1 MRISGI
7 AGAMLVSF
15 LVLAVSPARAME
27 GRTHAVPGIRVYVGN
42 HLMHINCVGHGTPT
56 VVLDSGLGGTS
67 LDWVFVQPEI
77 ARHTRVCAYDRAGY
91 GWSDTSSRPRTSLN
105 IAEELHM
112 LLKVAHIPGP
122 YVLVGHSFGGFN
134 ARLFASLY
142 PGDTAGLVLIDA
154 ANERQFVRFEEADMH
169 VSTAP
174 RGRNFVLFAQAPPPP
189 KLPPELQPIARALAS
204 AQSTMVAVRGEL
216 ASFRQSAEQVA
227 HAPPLPDVPIAVI
240 TRGKRVWPRNER
252 GDQMEKLWMEL
263 QDELAHL
270 NPHAVH
276 LIAENSGHY
285 VQLEQPAVVINAIHV
300 IVESARA
307 PLRNL
312 SHLMGEPFWAPE
324 PVRHN

>member
-1 MRISGI
+1 MRTSGKI
-7 AGAMLVSF
+7 AGVLFVFF
-15 LVLAVSPARAME
+15 LVLAVLPARAME
-27 GRTHAVPGIRVYVGN
+27 GRTHAVPGIRVHVGN

-77 ARHTRVCAYDRAGY
+77 ARYTRVCAYDRAGY
-91 GWSDTSSRPRTSLN
+91 GWSDTNPRPRTSLN
-105 IAEELHM
+105 IAEELHT
-112 LLKVAHIPGP
+112 LLKAAHISGP

-142 PGDTAGLVLIDA
+142 PHDTAGLVLVDA
-154 ANERQFVRFEEADMH
+154 ANERQFVRFEEAGANQ
-169 VSTAP
+169 STAP
-174 RGRNFVLFAQAPPPP
+174 RGRNFVLFAQAPLPPN
-189 KLPPELQPIARALAS
+189 LPPELQPIARSLAS
-204 AQSTMVAVRGEL
+204 ARSTMVAVRGEL
-216 ASFRQSAEQVA
+216 ASFRHSAEQVA

-252 GDQMEKLWMEL
+252 GDRMERLWMEL

-285 VQLEQPAVVINAIHV
+285 VQLEQPAVVNNAIHV
-300 IVESARA
+300 IVEAVRTSSRDLPRLTGA
-307 PLRNL
+307 P
-312 SHLMGEPFWAPE
+312 F
-324 PVRHN
+324 